1 MATATVISN
10 GDRNSGFRPA
20 VAPSGADSDDP
31 WLFRRFRTWWTLA
44 AMCLLLDGNAFLTK
58 QDNSYYH
65 KTVAEEYSSD
75 PMLRLITIAMWV
87 ICAGLMAGHIAP
99 TLRTMRKQKPL
110 LAVAVFAV
118 VSTLWSEV
126 PLLTFKKAMLLSF
139 TFAFAWFFATYYSPA
154 DQRRMLLATG
164 AILGIA
170 SLAWVILLPSYGIA
184 TWGEVPGEWK
194 GVFGQK
200 NGLGIA
206 MLTFFSVLPFCRI
219 PNRRR
224 LLTVAFQAILPL
236 LLIVKAHSRESL
248 IMFGLFIGVRVLGPV
263 IARSRREQ
271 LPFILC
277 ATASSIVGIV
287 LGWST
292 VLSLFGKGAVDSWS
306 GRLREWAPA
315 VPYIFQHLWL
325 GYGYGGFWT
334 GEGDCL
340 NVMRVLHV
348 STRGMDSGYVEN
360 MLEFGLVGMS
370 MILIVVLV
378 AVRDFLRLLRRPEV
392 PLIAFWYVGFI
403 LITWVLSIA
412 DYTVPMYGTAP
423 TFIFV
428 VACCGLSN
436 LLLRTAD

>member
-1 MATATVISN
+1 MSATLTFVT
-10 GDRNSGFRPA
+10 A
-20 VAPSGADSDDP
+20 VPTRTYAEGEDLF
-31 WLFRRFRTWWTLA
+31 LFRRARTWCTLA
-44 AMCLLLDGNAFLTK
+44 AICLIADGNSFLSK
-58 QDNSYYH
+58 QDNTYYH
-65 KTVAEEYSSD
+65 RSMAEEYSSD